1 MLLAGLRD
9 LIPSDLR
16 DRLRPLARRMRLAR
30 PQGEWAEAQVSP
42 WRPPT
47 MSEATAGAW
56 CLICRWQGDEFIGGF
71 NSELSRCPQCGSI
84 ARDRFLLAAWFRRSP
99 KPSTRL
105 RVLETSPRLGDDY
118 RRAMGGWFDYLA
130 SDFDE
135 SAHRGSVRLD
145 LQAIDLPDG
154 SLDVILSAHVV
165 EHTTDPDVVFAEIHR
180 VLAPGGMLYLQVP
193 VLHAST
199 RRPSGVE
206 YHGDN
211 TLVHWRFGLD
221 LTDRLRV
228 VGFETTLLVTQDW
241 LDLVAAGPDAIAG
254 VPTGDIDAIDLLG
267 APNAADCMALLDPAT
282 ARRYGFLPPWQYF
295 TWECRRVG

>member
-16 DRLRPLARRMRLAR
+16 DRLRPLARRLGVAR
-30 PQGEWAEAQVSP
+30 PPGAWSEAKVSP
-42 WRPPT
+42 WRPPST
-47 MSEATAGAW
+47 GEATAGAW

-84 ARDRFLLAAWFRRSP
+84 ARDRFLLAAWFQRSA

-145 LQAIDLPDG
+145 LQAIDLPDA

-165 EHTTDPDVVFAEIHR
+165 EHTLDPDAVFAEVHR
-180 VLAPGGMLYLQVP
+180 VLAPGGLLYLQVP
-193 VLHAST
+193 VLHART
-199 RRPSGVE
+199 QRPAGVE

-221 LTDRLRV
+221 LTDRLRAA
-228 VGFETTLLVTQDW
+228 GFETTLVVTQDW
-241 LDLVAAGPDAIAG
+241 LDLVAAGPGAVAG

-267 APNAADCMALLDPAT
+267 APNAADCVALLDSAE
-282 ARRYGFLPPWQYF
+282 ARRHGFLPPWQYF